1 MNNVQD
7 TNSEPRSLDIDEA
20 AEAILGRWD
29 DGESLSEPDD
39 KDLPSEDLSETE
51 VDEDELDDEDVD
63 EDSDEDLEDPDGDE
77 TEDNDEDDDEAE
89 EDDDDEDKEPLTA
102 SDDQVVDI
110 AVNGETKKVS
120 VKDLKRLYGQ
130 ESSLTKKSQELA
142 TQRKVAQ
149 DELTRTQLS
158 YQKLLERA
166 EERYKPYTDI
176 DMLVASR
183 QMDPETF
190 AQFRQDA
197 RQAEDDLK
205 FLKEES
211 GSLMSNMQQQNQA
224 SVQAAAQECITVLK
238 DSLPDWGDE
247 LYSNIRQYAV
257 QSGLPQEQVDQY
269 TDPSVIMLLNKA
281 RLYDQ
286 SKLSAKTKKE
296 AAKVT
301 KSKGRKTKV
310 LSSKKSPPSE
320 KSKLSQRKQNAM
332 SGLSSAKDLDDIAE
346 ALMSRWET

>member
-1 MNNVQD
+1 
-7 TNSEPRSLDIDEA
+7 LDIDEA

-51 VDEDELDDEDVD
+51 VDEDEIEDTEVD
-63 EDSDEDLEDPDGDE
+63 EEDEEDLEDPDE
-77 TEDNDEDDDEAE
+77 TEDDEDEDEGE
-89 EDDDDEDKEPLTA
+89 EDDGQQLA
-102 SDDQVVDI
+102 SDEAIVEVS
-110 AVNGETKKVS
+110 VNGEEKQVS
-120 VKDLKRLYGQ
+120 VKELKRLFGQ
-130 ESSLTKKSQELA
+130 EASLTKKSQELA

>member
-51 VDEDELDDEDVD
+51 VDEDEIEDTEVD
-63 EDSDEDLEDPDGDE
+63 EEDEEDLEDPDE
-77 TEDNDEDDDEAE
+77 TEDDEDEDEGE
-89 EDDDDEDKEPLTA
+89 EDDGQQLA
-102 SDDQVVDI
+102 SDEAIVEVS
-110 AVNGETKKVS
+110 VNGEEKQVS
-120 VKDLKRLYGQ
+120 VKELKRLFGQ
-130 ESSLTKKSQELA
+130 EASLTKKSQELA

-158 YQKLLERA
+158 YQKLLGRA